1 VEGLRRVRD
10 AVPGL
15 RVLVFAFVNYVRHQ
29 SANQAGSVAFS
40 AVLASCPLLL
50 FLSAA
55 AAYIGQPGAAADL
68 ASRILTFT
76 PPAVADTLQPVV
88 DEVLSQRNRALVT
101 VGIFFTIW
109 AASSGIQAI
118 RTALNK
124 AYGVEQGL
132 AFWSARIKVII
143 FTVIGTVGTVLA
155 FASVVLMPYVWLAL
169 DEAVADG
176 GEGVWMRDAVRYGIA
191 YVVLTA
197 LYAVMYG
204 WLPDIRQRLW
214 TVLPG
219 ALVGALLWLGAA
231 TLLSYTLHSLGEL
244 ALVYGSFAGLVAT
257 LVFLYMSAVTLIF
270 GAEINGVLRS
280 GAPPRGA

>member
-1 VEGLRRVRD
+1 MEGLRRIRD

-15 RVLVFAFVNYVRHQ
+15 RVFVFAFMNYVRHQ

-55 AAYIGQPGAAADL
+55 AAYIGQPGAAAEL
-68 ASRILTFT
+68 ANHVLSFS
-76 PPAVADTLQPVV
+76 PPAVADTLRPVV
-88 DEVLSQRNRALVT
+88 DEVLSQRSRALLT
-101 VGIFFTIW
+101 VGLFFTIW
-109 AASSGIQAI
+109 AASSGMQAI

-132 AFWSARIKVII
+132 AFWSARIKVIL
-143 FTVIGTVGTVLA
+143 FTVIGTIGTVLA
-155 FASVVLMPYVWLAL
+155 FASIVVMPYVWMAL

-176 GEGVWMRDAVRYGIA
+176 GEGVWLRDAIRYGAA
-191 YVVLTA
+191 YCVLTA
-197 LYAVMYG
+197 LYAVLYG

-231 TLLSYTLHSLGEL
+231 TLLSYTLRSLGEL

-257 LVFLYMSAVTLIF
+257 LVFLYVSAVTLIF
-270 GAEINGVLRS
+270 GAEVNGVLRS
-280 GAPPRGA
+280 EAASRP

>member
-15 RVLVFAFVNYVRHQ
+15 RVFVFAFMNYVRHQ

-50 FLSAA
+50 FISAA
-55 AAYIGQPGAAADL
+55 AAYIGQPGAAAEL
-68 ASRILTFT
+68 ASQILSFA
-76 PPAVADTLQPVV
+76 PPAVADTLRPVV

-101 VGIFFTIW
+101 VGLFFTIW
-109 AASSGIQAI
+109 AASSGMQAV

-132 AFWSARIKVII
+132 AFWSARIKVIL

-155 FASVVLMPYVWLAL
+155 FASIVVMPYVWMAL
-169 DEAVADG
+169 DQAVADG
-176 GEGVWMRDAVRYGIA
+176 GEGVWLRDAVRYSVA
-191 YVVLTA
+191 YGVLTS
-197 LYAVMYG
+197 LYAVLYG

-231 TLLSYTLHSLGEL
+231 TLLSYTLHNLGDL

-257 LVFLYMSAVTLIF
+257 LVFLYVSAVTLIF

-280 GAPPRGA
+280 EAPSRP

>member
-1 VEGLRRVRD
+1 MAGLCRVRD

-15 RVLVFAFVNYVRHQ
+15 RVFVFAFMNYVRHQ

-55 AAYIGQPGAAADL
+55 AAYIGQPGAAAEL
-68 ASRILTFT
+68 ASHILTFA
-76 PPAVADTLQPVV
+76 PPAVADTLRPVV

-101 VGIFFTIW
+101 VGLFFTIW
-109 AASSGIQAI
+109 AASSGMQAI

-132 AFWSARIKVII
+132 AFWSARIKVIL

-155 FASVVLMPYVWLAL
+155 FASIVVMPYIWMAL
-169 DEAVADG
+169 DQAVADG
-176 GEGVWMRDAVRYGIA
+176 GEGVWLRDAVRYSVA
-191 YVVLTA
+191 YGVLTA
-197 LYAVMYG
+197 LYAVLYG

-231 TLLSYTLHSLGEL
+231 TLLSYTLHNLGDL

-257 LVFLYMSAVTLIF
+257 LVFLYVSAVTLIF

-280 GAPPRGA
+280 EAPSRP